1 MDLSEQAVHFRTVYG
16 TENSAANSEMQMDLI
31 TEEFSELLQAHNA
44 LMYNNNEKMAE
55 CTLKELA
62 DLVFVCFQYAE
73 NREWD
78 LLEALNR
85 VYRSNMS
92 KLDESERPIYRDD
105 GKILKGPNYKAPEL
119 NDLVVS
125 KYN

>member
-16 TENSAANSEMQMDLI
+16 TPNSLENREMQMDLI
-31 TEEFSELLQAHNA
+31 TEEFSEFLEAHKGM
-44 LMYNNNEKMAE
+44 MYNNSKLMSA

-73 NREWD
+73 NMEWD

-92 KLDESERPIYRDD
+92 KLDEYERPIYRED
-105 GKILKGPNYKAPEL
+105 GKILKGPNYKEPDL

-125 KYN
+125 KYA

>member
-16 TENSAANSEMQMDLI
+16 TMNSPANTEMQMDLI
-31 TEEFSELLQAHNA
+31 IEELTELLEAHKVS
-44 LMYNNNEKMAE
+44 MFNNNKVTASN
-55 CTLKELA
+55 TLKELA

-73 NREWD
+73 NMEWD

-85 VYRSNMS
+85 VYKSNMS
-92 KLDESERPIYRDD
+92 KLDDNERPIYRDD
-105 GKILKGPNYKAPEL
+105 GKVLKGPNYTPPDL

>member
-16 TENSAANSEMQMDLI
+16 TENSATNSEMQMDLI
-31 TEEFSELLQAHNA
+31 TEEFSELLQAHKA
-44 LMYNNNEKMAE
+44 LMHNHSEKMSE

-73 NREWD
+73 NQEWD

-92 KLDESERPIYRDD
+92 KLDENERPIYRED
-105 GKILKGPNYKAPEL
+105 GKVLKGPNYKEPEL

>member
-16 TENSAANSEMQMDLI
+16 TENSPTNMEMQMDLI
-31 TEEFSELLQAHNA
+31 TEEFSEFLEAHKGM
-44 LMYNNNEKMAE
+44 MYNRNEIMSA
-55 CTLKELA
+55 CTLKELS

-73 NREWD
+73 NMEWD

-92 KLDESERPIYRDD
+92 KLDEHERPIYRED
-105 GKILKGPNYKAPEL
+105 GKILKGPNYKEPEL

-125 KYN
+125 KYA

>member
-16 TENSAANSEMQMDLI
+16 TPNSLENREMQMDLI
-31 TEEFSELLQAHNA
+31 TEELSEFLEAHKGM
-44 LMYNNNEKMAE
+44 MYNNSELMSA

-73 NREWD
+73 NMEWD

-92 KLDESERPIYRDD
+92 KLDENERPIYRED
-105 GKILKGPNYKAPEL
+105 GKVLKGPNYKEPDL
-119 NDLVVS
+119 NDLVVPQ
-125 KYN
+125 YA

>member
-16 TENSAANSEMQMDLI
+16 TENSPTNTEMQMDLI
-31 TEEFSELLQAHNA
+31 TEEFSEFLEAHKGM
-44 LMYNNNEKMAE
+44 MYNNSKLMSA

-73 NREWD
+73 NMEWD

-92 KLDESERPIYRDD
+92 KLDENERPIYRED
-105 GKILKGPNYKAPEL
+105 GKILKGPNYKEPDL

-125 KYN
+125 KYA

>member
-16 TENSAANSEMQMDLI
+16 TENSPTNMEMQMDLI
-31 TEEFSELLQAHNA
+31 TEEFSEFLEAHKGM
-44 LMYNNNEKMAE
+44 MYNRNEIMSA
-55 CTLKELA
+55 CTLKELS

-73 NREWD
+73 NMEWD

-92 KLDESERPIYRDD
+92 KLDEYERPIYRED
-105 GKILKGPNYKAPEL
+105 GKILKGPNYKEPEL
-119 NDLVVS
+119 SDLVVS
-125 KYN
+125 KYG